1 MTAQLIDTDAEC
13 RHNGKRH
20 DLSCL
25 WSSVFKDK
33 KYWQQ
38 TADQDDSTKQHIML
52 CYYSSSPC
60 NSQTRQQAEHYTEQ
74 NPLPLI
80 LHFSTCLRSNFL
92 RYETSRAFRITHPP
106 FRWQTAAV
114 RQAYKNNCPQKNCWQ
129 HPLRSSSHQI
139 IKHSL

>member
-25 WSSVFKDK
+25 RSSVFKDK
-33 KYWQQ
+33 KHWQQ

-80 LHFSTCLRSNFL
+80 LRFFHLLEIKFSPIRNIPCLS
-92 RYETSRAFRITHPP
+92 HPP
-106 FRWQTAAV
+106 FRWQTTAV
-114 RQAYKNNCPQKNCWQ
+114 RQAYKNNCPQKNSWQ